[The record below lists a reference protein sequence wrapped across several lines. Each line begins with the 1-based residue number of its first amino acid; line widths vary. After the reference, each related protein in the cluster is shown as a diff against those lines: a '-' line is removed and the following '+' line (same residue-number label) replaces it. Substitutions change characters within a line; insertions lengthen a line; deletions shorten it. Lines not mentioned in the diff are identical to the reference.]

1 MDNEKVKSI
10 ESSFDSRIR
19 DLDEA
24 IQRIGIR
31 QDEIKSY
38 IINTNL
44 SIEELKQL
52 ILQTKSAETQLKI
65 RIAIQKNTEIIAKL
79 YDTIS
84 SFESIRQRYHQDIS
98 KLTEGKIRFI
108 HVELRRIEEQLN
120 SNTNDLALLYNEL
133 RNAVSK
139 LSNDKETMKKVSVSI
154 KDSPEYSMN

>member
-98 KLTEGKIRFI
+98 KYTEGKIRFI